1 MAFPECVK
9 DDAYKRSGGQC
20 ECARQHTGATDAPH
34 HGGRC
39 PTKVTRHGAEYH
51 HLVSEEAGGSDTLSN
66 CQVLCV
72 TCHRLV
78 HS

>member
-1 MAFPECVK
+1 MAFTEQTK
-9 DDAYKRSGGQC
+9 DEAYKRSGGRC
-20 ECARQHTGATDAPH
+20 ECDREHPWVQGAPH

-51 HLVSEEAGGSDTLSN
+51 HKTAVASGGSDYLSN
-66 CQVLCV
+66 CQVLCL

-78 HS
+78 HA